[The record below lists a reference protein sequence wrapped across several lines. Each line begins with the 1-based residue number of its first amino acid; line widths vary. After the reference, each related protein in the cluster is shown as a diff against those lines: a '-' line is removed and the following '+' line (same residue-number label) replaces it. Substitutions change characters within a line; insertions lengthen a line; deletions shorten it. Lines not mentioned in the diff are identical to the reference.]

1 MTPELKMQY
10 DARKRQIEE
19 RYRQNL
25 SALDAEFSE
34 KAVADG
40 AGEKLN
46 QLIAERLKEKP
57 GLEYGAAF
65 SEISTEYPNLVR
77 AYEIELRS

>member
-1 MTPELKMQY
+1 MTPELKAQY

-19 RYRQNL
+19 RYRNNL
-25 SALDAEFSE
+25 AALDSEFSE
-34 KAVADG
+34 KAAAEG

-46 QLIAERLKEKP
+46 QLIASRLKDKP

-65 SEISTEYPNLVR
+65 SEIQTEYPNLVR
-77 AYEIELRS
+77 AYEVELRS